1 MLRRIGLPVL
11 FVLLSTVVLAGCTMV
26 DLLVWSTLGTTVVLD
41 ASEITPLP
49 ADQTTPA
56 STPTACPLAA
66 GLPLYI
72 VVSGDTL
79 AGIAQRAGS
88 TAAELARLN
97 CLSDANRIIVG
108 QSLRVPHPLPA
119 PPTPT
124 QAAIETSTAVPP
136 GPRVVRFIADPQTVG
151 AGGMLTLAWEI
162 QGAESALL
170 RLLYPGGV
178 IVEYGEVPVTGT
190 VTVDIPSDATGTL
203 TAQLIPAP
211 LPERGAF
218 GELVIAIAEGSAQ
231 EVVINRFVTSSA
243 EARPGE
249 TITLSWSVSG
259 APSVSLVAV
268 MPDGALFPLSADLP
282 PDGSQSFTFADGAT
296 GLYSFQLWPL
306 PGTLARVMSEVSVS
320 VSE

>member
-1 MLRRIGLPVL
+1 MADVL
-11 FVLLSTVVLAGCTMV
+11 T
-26 DLLVWSTLGTTVVLD
+26 WSTLGTTVVLD

-56 STPTACPLAA
+56 STPTACPVAA
-66 GLPLYI
+66 GLPSYI

-79 AGIAQRAGS
+79 AGIAQRSGS

-97 CLSDANRIIVG
+97 CLTDMNRIVAG
-108 QSLRVPHPLPA
+108 QTLQVPRAVAPLPSPSPA
-119 PPTPT
+119 EPPAT
-124 QAAIETSTAVPP
+124 AATA
-136 GPRVVRFIADPQTVG
+136 PRVVHFTADPQTVQARG
-151 AGGMLTLAWEI
+151 AVTLNWEI
-162 QGAESALL
+162 ESAESALL

-282 PDGSQSFTFADGAT
+282 PDGSQNFTFPEGAT
-296 GLYSFQLWPL
+296 GPYSFQLWPL
-306 PGTLARVMSEVSVS
+306 PGTLARVMSEVSIS
-320 VSE
+320 VRE